1 MKNEP
6 KAHGSDRDK
15 SGLREG
21 LSMVLNK
28 GEGGLATLTD
38 STLEGFVKRNRAA
51 VVDCW
56 AAWCPPCR
64 ALSPI
69 IEKLASEHKDIAFG
83 KLNVDENPQTPR
95 LYGIMAIPTLL
106 YFKEGRLIDRTTGAF
121 PKRALEEK
129 LKRLF
134 D

>member
-1 MKNEP
+1 M
-6 KAHGSDRDK
+6 HQHD
-15 SGLREG
+15 
-21 LSMVLNK
+21 
-28 GEGGLATLTD
+28 GERGPVTLTD
-38 STLEGFVKRNRAA
+38 STLEGFVKGNRAA

-56 AAWCPPCR
+56 ASWCPPCR

-69 IEKLASEHKDIAFG
+69 IEELAREHNDIAFG

-106 YFKEGRLIDRTTGAF
+106 YFRDGRLIDRTTGAL
-121 PKRALEEK
+121 PKGVIEER

-134 D
+134 GQL